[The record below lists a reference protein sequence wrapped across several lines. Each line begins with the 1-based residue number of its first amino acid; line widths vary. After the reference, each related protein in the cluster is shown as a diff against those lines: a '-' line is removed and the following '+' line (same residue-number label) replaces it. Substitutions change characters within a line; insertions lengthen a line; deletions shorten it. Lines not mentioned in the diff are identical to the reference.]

1 MRIQRLGVV
10 SCAALV
16 ALVLTGCGGGGKM
29 TTSGTPGDES
39 EMSLLQKWQRF
50 ADGSPTLSMT
60 GEEIEEAWTAVAE
73 RTTRY
78 VSLSHRI
85 PVPCLP
91 PADCEPQPPDE
102 VIEVVAERIEYL
114 ELLERFE
121 GGVATDI
128 EVVYAPVLEH
138 NGIPVAEL
146 KYRYTYEDEPRRYLS
161 DVLSYGGGL
170 GDTTFRVDFD
180 RRCEVG
186 AAGCSGVSPDFMD
199 ALINRTVTG
208 RYSESTPTGVGSATW
223 TGVMVGMRSP
233 VYPHYPGDPHYPGYP
248 GTDLIRPLPTP
259 VAQPDAY
266 VGDARIMIDNLACP
280 NVEVDVSFTNLHNVT
295 EGAKHRDMTWENL
308 RVKDGLF
315 RSRNIIHNADDYIIG
330 MFSGPQ
336 HQEVGGKFGRHGIA
350 GVFGAK
356 RQ

>member
-1 MRIQRLGVV
+1 MRIQPLGVV

-16 ALVLTGCGGGGKM
+16 ALVLTSCGGGGKM
-29 TTSGTPGDES
+29 TTPGDES

-60 GEEIEEAWTAVAE
+60 GEEIEEAWTAAAE
-73 RTTRY
+73 RTTHY

-114 ELLERFE
+114 ELLERIE

-146 KYRYTYEDEPRRYLS
+146 EYRYTYEDEPRTYLS
-161 DVLSYGGGL
+161 DVLSYGGWL
-170 GDTTFRVDFD
+170 EYTTFRVDFD
-180 RRCEVG
+180 RGCEVG
-186 AAGCSGVSPDFMD
+186 AAGCSGISPDFMD

-208 RYSESTPTGVGSATW
+208 RYSGSTPTGVGSATW
-223 TGVMVGMRSP
+223 TGLMVGMRSP
-233 VYPHYPGDPHYPGYP
+233 VYP
-248 GTDLIRPLPTP
+248 GTDIIRPLPTP

-266 VGDARIMIDNLACP
+266 VGDARIMIDNLASP
-280 NVEVDVSFTNLHNVT
+280 NVDVDVSFTNLHNVT
-295 EGAKHRDMTWENL
+295 EGAKHRDMTWENV

-315 RSRNIIHNADDYIIG
+315 RSRNIILNPDDYILG

-336 HQEVGGKFGRHGIA
+336 HQEVGGKFRRDGIA